1 MKKYIQPAI
10 YVFEIKMESA
20 LLGGSNLQDLSTFNE
35 VEGSEE
41 YTHHSIWN
49 NTAWPDEE

>member
-20 LLGGSNLQDLSTFNE
+20 LLGSSNLQEMGTSTDM
-35 VEGSEE
+35 VGTEE
-41 YTHHSIWN
+41 YTQHSTWN
-49 NTAWPDEE
+49 NTAWTDEE

>member
-1 MKKYIQPAI
+1 MKTYIQPAI

-20 LLGGSNLQDLSTFNE
+20 LLSGSNLPDMSTTPE

-41 YTHHSIWN
+41 YTNRQDWQRFDW
-49 NTAWPDEE
+49 TEE

>member
-20 LLGGSNLQDLSTFNE
+20 LLGSSDVNLGTHKDV
-35 VEGSEE
+35 VEEQE
-41 YTHHSIWN
+41 YTQHTIWN
-49 NTAWPDEE
+49 NNAWPYEE

>member
-20 LLGGSNLQDLSTFNE
+20 LLGSSNPPEMGTSTDI
-35 VEGSEE
+35 VEDPE
-41 YTHHSIWN
+41 YTNHKIWD
-49 NTAWPDEE
+49 NTAWPYEE

>member
-20 LLGGSNLQDLSTFNE
+20 MLGGSDIPQTSTFNNKE
-35 VEGSEE
+35 ASEE
-41 YTHHSIWN
+41 YTHHKIWD
-49 NTAWPDEE
+49 NTAWPYEE

>member
-20 LLGGSNLQDLSTFNE
+20 LLGGSNIPQTSTTPE
-35 VEGSEE
+35 VEASEE
-41 YTHHSIWN
+41 YTHHKIWD
-49 NTAWPDEE
+49 NTAWTDEE

>member
-20 LLGGSNLQDLSTFNE
+20 LLGSSNPPEMSTSTE

-41 YTHHSIWN
+41 YTNRQDWQRFDW
-49 NTAWPDEE
+49 TEE

>member
-20 LLGGSNLQDLSTFNE
+20 LLGNSNMQEMSTFNE
-35 VEGSEE
+35 KEASEE

-49 NTAWPDEE
+49 NNAWTDEE

>member
-20 LLGGSNLQDLSTFNE
+20 LLGSSNPPEMSTSTDI
-35 VEGSEE
+35 VEDPE
-41 YTHHSIWN
+41 YTQHSTWN
-49 NTAWPDEE
+49 NTAWTDEE

>member
-20 LLGGSNLQDLSTFNE
+20 LLGSSNPPEMGTSTDI
-35 VEGSEE
+35 VEDPE
-41 YTHHSIWN
+41 YTHHKIWN
-49 NTAWPDEE
+49 NTAWTDEE

>member
-20 LLGGSNLQDLSTFNE
+20 LLGGSNLPEMSTFND

-41 YTHHSIWN
+41 YTHHKIWDD
-49 NTAWPDEE
+49 TAWPYEE